1 MSQIKYFS
9 LNGQYYYTNQNL
21 TLVDIILYFNFSNS
35 LFVLELNKVIY
46 DQNKW
51 QRTFITNHDKLEI
64 ISIVG
69 GG

>member
-21 TLVDIILYFNFSNS
+21 TLADIILYFNFSNC
-35 LFVLELNKVIY
+35 LFVLELNKLIY
-46 DQNKW
+46 DEKKW
-51 QRTFITNHDKLEI
+51 QRTFIANQDKLEI
-64 ISIVG
+64 VSIVG

>member
-1 MSQIKYFS
+1 MSQIKYFF
-9 LNGQYYYTNQNL
+9 LNGQYYYTDQNL
-21 TLVDIILYFNFSNS
+21 TLADIILYFNFSNS

-51 QRTFITNHDKLEI
+51 QQTFITNHDKLEI
-64 ISIVG
+64 VSIVG

>member
-21 TLVDIILYFNFSNS
+21 TLADIILYFNFSNC
-35 LFVLELNKVIY
+35 LFVLELNKLIY
-46 DQNKW
+46 DKKKW
-51 QRTFITNHDKLEI
+51 QRTFIANQDKLEI
-64 ISIVG
+64 VSIVG